1 MSNVS
6 VNIDDMSLAEQ
17 LAYYKEEN
25 KKLKD
30 TVSMFE
36 RECRYACGDL
46 FECACQSAIA
56 RMNKEVTPESVGND
70 GAMGNGF
77 TPFEVLSVSVCH
89 LGYAYE
95 EINPYLPDYI
105 SDILEDEINNLS
117 SSDLLVIKYGEGI
130 SYDSQCG
137 YYDCH
142 GELLKCMKDTFY
154 RLLEDTYNS
163 DKVQQF
169 CQSI

>member
-1 MSNVS
+1 MTNDAPH
-6 VNIDDMSLAEQ
+6 IDNLPLAEQ

-25 KKLKD
+25 RQLQGYI
-30 TVSMFE
+30 SAFE
-36 RECRYACGDL
+36 RECSNACVDVFTG
-46 FECACQSAIA
+46 ACQRAIA
-56 RMNKEVTPESVGND
+56 RMNKELAPELGGND
-70 GAMGNGF
+70 GAVGYGF
-77 TPFEVLSVSVCH
+77 TFFEVLSVSICH

-95 EINPYLPDYI
+95 EINSHLPDYI

-137 YYDCH
+137 YYDFH
-142 GELLKCMKDTFY
+142 GELLKRMKDTFY

-163 DKVQQF
+163 DKMQQF

>member
-17 LAYYKEEN
+17 LAYYKEKN
-25 KKLKD
+25 KKLQD

-36 RECRYACGDL
+36 RECRDACGDL
-46 FECACQSAIA
+46 FECACQRAIA
-56 RMNKEVTPESVGND
+56 RMNKELAPESVGND
-70 GAMGNGF
+70 GAIGNGF
-77 TPFEVLSVSVCH
+77 TPLEVLSVSVCH

-95 EINPYLPDYI
+95 EINPHLPDYI

-117 SSDLLVIKYGEGI
+117 SSNLLVIKYGEGI

-137 YYDCH
+137 YYDFH
-142 GELLKCMKDTFY
+142 GELLKRMKDTFY

-163 DKVQQF
+163 DKMQQF

>member
-1 MSNVS
+1 MN
-6 VNIDDMSLAEQ
+6 NFPNDIDNNSLTKQ

-25 KKLKD
+25 KKLQD

-36 RECRYACGDL
+36 RECSNACVDVFIG
-46 FECACQSAIA
+46 ACQRAIA

-95 EINPYLPDYI
+95 EINPHLPDYI
-105 SDILEDEINNLS
+105 SDILEGEIDNLS

-142 GELLKCMKDTFY
+142 GELLKRVKDMFY
-154 RLLEDTYNS
+154 GLLEDTYNS
-163 DKVQQF
+163 EKVQTI
-169 CQSI
+169 CT

>member
-1 MSNVS
+1 MN
-6 VNIDDMSLAEQ
+6 NLPNDIDNSTLPEQ
-17 LAYYKEEN
+17 LEYYKEEN
-25 KKLKD
+25 RLLQGYI
-30 TVSMFE
+30 SAFE
-36 RECRYACGDL
+36 RECSNACVDVFTG
-46 FECACQSAIA
+46 ACQRAIA
-56 RMNKEVTPESVGND
+56 RMNKEVTPESVWND
-70 GAMGNGF
+70 GTMGNGF

-95 EINPYLPDYI
+95 EINPHLPDYI
-105 SDILEDEINNLS
+105 SDILEGEIDNLS

-142 GELLKCMKDTFY
+142 GELLNRMTDTFY

-163 DKVQQF
+163 DKMQQF